1 MPLRHYLQFKDLGL
15 AEYEY
20 LFARTRWIKDR
31 FKRYERYWPLEDR
44 TLVMIF
50 EKQSTRTRLSFEAGM
65 HQLGGAAIYLN
76 TRDSQL
82 GRGEPV
88 EDAGQVISRMCDL
101 VMIRT
106 FEQSIVERFARNSRV
121 PVINGLTN
129 EYHPCQILADI
140 YTFIEQRGSIKGKT
154 VAWIGDSNNVCNTW
168 LQAAEIFDFNVH
180 VSTPPGYEV
189 EPERA
194 GLYDHSHYEE
204 FTDPMQAASGADLVT
219 TDVWTS
225 MGFEAENEE
234 RRKAFEDW
242 QVDAE
247 MMRAAGPRALFM
259 HCLPAHRGEEVA
271 AEVIDGPHSVVW
283 EEAENRLHAQKA
295 LMEFLVLGTVE
306 T

>member
-1 MPLRHYLQFKDLGL
+1 MAALRHYLQFKDFSRE
-15 AEYEY
+15 EYQH

-44 TLVMIF
+44 TLAMIF

-65 HQLGGAAIYLN
+65 HQLGGAAIFLS

-88 EDAGQVISRMCDL
+88 EDAAQVISRMCDI

-106 FEQSIVERFARNSRV
+106 FEQDILSRFAGHSRV

-129 EYHPCQILADI
+129 EYHPCQILADVF
-140 YTFIEQRGSIKGKT
+140 TFIEQRGSIAGKS

-168 LQAAEIFDFNVH
+168 LQAAEVLDFHVR

-189 EPERA
+189 ERERA
-194 GLYDHSHYEE
+194 GVHGTHFEE
-204 FTDPMQAASGADLVT
+204 FADPMEAAKGADLVT

-225 MGFEAENEE
+225 MGFEAEDAV
-234 RRKAFEDW
+234 RKRDFEDW
-242 QVDAE
+242 KVDAD
-247 MMRAAGPRALFM
+247 MMRAARKDALFM

-271 AEVIDGPHSVVW
+271 PEVIDGPQSVVW
-283 EEAENRLHAQKA
+283 DEAENRLHAQKA
-295 LMEFLVLGTVE
+295 LMEFLLLGKVE
-306 T
+306 A

>member
-1 MPLRHYLQFKDLGL
+1 MTPLNHYLQFNDFSR
-15 AEYEY
+15 ETYEH

-44 TLVMIF
+44 TLAMIF

-65 HQLGGAAIYLN
+65 HQLGGAAIFLS

-88 EDAGQVISRMCDL
+88 EDAAQVISRMCDV

-106 FEQSIVERFARNSRV
+106 FDQEVLERFARHSRV

-129 EYHPCQILADI
+129 EYHPCQIFADL
-140 YTFIEQRGSIKGKT
+140 YTYLEHRGPITGKT

-168 LQAAEIFDFNVH
+168 LQAAEGFGFNVH

-194 GLYDHSHYEE
+194 NLYGTDHYEQ
-204 FTDPMQAASGADLVT
+204 FPDPMDAARGADLVT

-225 MGFEAENEE
+225 MGFEAENEA
-234 RRKAFEDW
+234 RRRDFEDW
-242 QVDAE
+242 Q
-247 MMRAAGPRALFM
+247 G
-259 HCLPAHRGEEVA
+259 
-271 AEVIDGPHSVVW
+271 
-283 EEAENRLHAQKA
+283 
-295 LMEFLVLGTVE
+295 
-306 T
+306 